1 MLKRKMDEI
10 FQSKVPV
17 ENYIDKVVIS
27 YYTYEIRT
35 KVFKKY

>member
-1 MLKRKMDEI
+1 MDEI
-10 FQSKVPV
+10 FQIKVSV
-17 ENYIDKVVIS
+17 ENWIDKIVIS